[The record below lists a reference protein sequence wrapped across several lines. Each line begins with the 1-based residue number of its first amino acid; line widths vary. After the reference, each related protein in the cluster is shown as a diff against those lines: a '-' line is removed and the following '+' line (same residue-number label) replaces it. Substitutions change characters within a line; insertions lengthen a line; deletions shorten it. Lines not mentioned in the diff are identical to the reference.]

1 MTPPS
6 VIIPRSATEL
16 KKAKQLNGTASASN
30 KSRFRQMSLAS
41 SLASPPNC
49 ILAHLDVRTTLSTGT
64 RGRCRMHGGMSYRAL
79 GDGQPPR
86 RHQALRETPSAA
98 FSIDW
103 LARALRHNE
112 LANLVVRQTKASRR
126 LDDLALFVGA
136 WHAPAWAFLLTGLC
150 CDNCSRLIWLS
161 PH

>member
-30 KSRFRQMSLAS
+30 KSRSMPNVSGFVSGFAAQLHS
-41 SLASPPNC
+41 S
-49 ILAHLDVRTTLSTGT
+49 
-64 RGRCRMHGGMSYRAL
+64 
-79 GDGQPPR
+79 PPR
-86 RHQALRETPSAA
+86 RSDNAVDRNQRPMSNARRNVVPNALATANRHAA
-98 FSIDW
+98 IELCAKRRAQHFSIDW

-136 WHAPAWAFLLTGLC
+136 WHASAWAFLFNGSLL
-150 CDNCSRLIWLS
+150 R
-161 PH
+161 